1 MLRVTFIHPK
11 ACFPLPLVSGL
22 YALGKGGLNLILQQ
36 YIYTRF
42 SRGLSPVL
50 ARLEVGVRV
59 GREAQAREVI
69 RELYVQTRR
78 QGAGTLCMFGIAGAG
93 VSMPRATS
101 SYWMDRSRVRAFAG
115 IDCCSPRARSH
126 PEQPRF
132 IGILQVTI
140 ARQCP

>member
-93 VSMPRATS
+93 VNMPRATS
-101 SYWMDRSRVRAFAG
+101 SRVRAFAG

>member
-1 MLRVTFIHPK
+1 LLRVTFIHPK

-22 YALGKGGLNLILQQ
+22 YALGKGGLNLTLQQ

-78 QGAGTLCMFGIAGAG
+78 QGGRHSLRVWNCRGWSEYAQSYFQLLDGPK
-93 VSMPRATS
+93 SRS
-101 SYWMDRSRVRAFAG
+101 SFCRDR
-115 IDCCSPRARSH
+115 
-126 PEQPRF
+126 
-132 IGILQVTI
+132 LL
-140 ARQCP
+140 